1 MMKILGEK
9 SKKGVISDLRHSES
23 FKEASHDGALL
34 YDPVSKT
41 FITAE
46 NSKELIDKYIG
57 YRNTETG
64 EYIDGLI
71 KPEDFPSD
79 ELFIKLQDR
88 PGYNTKRRK
97 KQQVG

>member
-46 NSKELIDKYIG
+46 NSKEFWDYFG
-57 YRNTETG
+57 G
-64 EYIDGLI
+64 VVH
-71 KPEDFPSD
+71 EDAPA
-79 ELFIKLQDR
+79 R
-88 PGYNTKRRK
+88 TK
-97 KQQVG
+97 